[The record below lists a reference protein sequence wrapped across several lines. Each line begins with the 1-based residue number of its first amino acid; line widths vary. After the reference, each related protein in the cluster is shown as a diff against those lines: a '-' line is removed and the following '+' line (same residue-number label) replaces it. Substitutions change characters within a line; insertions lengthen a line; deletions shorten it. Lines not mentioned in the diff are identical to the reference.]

1 MAKEPDKTEKATP
14 RRRQKAREEGQV
26 VKSQDIS
33 ISASLVAVFLAFI
46 YYIPYSFHK
55 LYEIFVKYF
64 SDPFHFLPETNRYLY
79 KDFIF
84 DLALLLAPIFLL
96 LLIVGVASNIA
107 QVGFHITFK
116 PMIPKIDK
124 LNPLP
129 GIKRMVSL
137 KTLFELL
144 RNLLKLVVAM
154 VVSYY
159 LVQYLLQDVFRL
171 ATFPISEDA
180 KVMVRYTL
188 IMILGFALLSIPV
201 AVIDFFFR
209 KYEFEENIK
218 MSKQEIKEEHK
229 LYEGNPQIKSA
240 IRKKMREM
248 SMSRMMAEVAK
259 ADVVITN
266 PEHFAVA
273 LKYDKGKMRA
283 PKVVAKGVDHVALR
297 IKEEAKKHNVPIE
310 ENPPLARALYQS
322 CEIGEYIPESLYQ
335 AIAKIF
341 AKIYSKKKESV

>member
-14 RRRQKAREEGQV
+14 RRREKAREEGQV
-26 VKSQDIS
+26 AKSQDIS
-33 ISASLVAVFLAFI
+33 ISLSLVAVFLTFVF
-46 YYIPYSFHK
+46 YIPFVFRK
-55 LYEIFVKYF
+55 LYEIFIAFF
-64 SDPFHFLPETNRYLY
+64 SDPLYYLPEKNSWVYLQFV
-79 KDFIF
+79 KDLGI
-84 DLALLLAPIFLL
+84 LLAPIFIL
-96 LLIVGVASNIA
+96 LLIVGIA
-107 QVGFHITFK
+107 ANVMQVGFHITFK
-116 PMIPKIDK
+116 PLMPKLSK

-137 KTLFELL
+137 KTLFELFK
-144 RNLLKLVVAM
+144 NLLKLTVAM

-159 LVQYLLQDVFRL
+159 LVTYLLQDVFRF
-171 ATFPISEDA
+171 ATSSVYDDA
-180 KVMVRYTL
+180 AIIVKYSL
-188 IMILGFALLSIPV
+188 IMILGFAMLSIPV

-209 KYEFEENIK
+209 KYEFEESIK

-248 SMSRMMAEVAK
+248 SMTRMMAEVAR

-273 LKYDKGKMRA
+273 LKYEKGKMQA
-283 PKVVAKGVDHVALR
+283 PKVVAKGVDRVALR
-297 IKEEAKKHNVPIE
+297 IKEEARKHGVPIE
-310 ENPPLARALYQS
+310 ENPPLARALYQA
-322 CEIGEYIPESLYQ
+322 CEIGDYVPENLYQ

-341 AKIYSKKKESV
+341 AKIYKKKGLQ